1 MIKSQKNNDSVMQI
15 AVSCIL
21 FLATLNIFN
30 KMAYLI
36 FAAFLVLLLFK
47 NFNTEINYMA
57 ILLIVFSLALILFS
71 DISGILKNGI
81 FTAIRNLIYPLIY
94 IIGYNIYS
102 KEDSDNKFQN
112 IMIFV
117 GLGSFLHYI
126 LNMFINTE
134 AEGRNTKDIWS
145 ADVLSATGQAALCC
159 IAIGIFG
166 ALLYSKRKPIYKILA
181 IAGLISILVYN
192 LVLAG
197 RTSVALMLI
206 VLVAGFGYY
215 SVLNKTRRLKTI
227 LPICFAVFFIV
238 LAIRFN
244 WFGIGDYVFESNLF
258 ERFTEETTINSSS
271 GRTDFKLEYLKYILI
286 YPFGGGKIYNEV
298 GRYAHDLLL
307 DLYSDAGIIAAII
320 ILVILLISLKNTF
333 KVFKNKNI
341 STDMKMLVFC
351 VYIVIYI
358 QFFLEPIM
366 AGMPWLLALF
376 LFYNGMI
383 SRRLEPTEKE
393 LQT

>member
-1 MIKSQKNNDSVMQI
+1 
-15 AVSCIL
+15 
-21 FLATLNIFN
+21 
-30 KMAYLI
+30 
-36 FAAFLVLLLFK
+36 
-47 NFNTEINYMA
+47 
-57 ILLIVFSLALILFS
+57 
-71 DISGILKNGI
+71 
-81 FTAIRNLIYPLIY
+81 
-94 IIGYNIYS
+94 
-102 KEDSDNKFQN
+102 
-112 IMIFV
+112 
-117 GLGSFLHYI
+117 
-126 LNMFINTE
+126 
-134 AEGRNTKDIWS
+134 
-145 ADVLSATGQAALCC
+145 
-159 IAIGIFG
+159 
-166 ALLYSKRKPIYKILA
+166 
-181 IAGLISILVYN
+181 
-192 LVLAG
+192 
-197 RTSVALMLI
+197 MLI

-227 LPICFAVFFIV
+227 LPICFAAFFIV

-244 WFGIGDYVFESNLF
+244 WFGIGDYVFDSNLF

>member
-1 MIKSQKNNDSVMQI
+1 MIKSQKNNDLPMQI
-15 AVSCIL
+15 AVSCLL

-30 KMAYLI
+30 KMVYMI
-36 FAAFLVLLLFK
+36 FTAFLVLLFFK
-47 NFNTEINYMA
+47 KGNTVFNMTA
-57 ILLIVFSLALILFS
+57 ILLILFSFALILFS
-71 DISGILKNGI
+71 DGSGIIKNGI
-81 FTAIRNLIYPLIY
+81 FAAIRNFMYPLTY
-94 IIGYNIYS
+94 IIGYNICS
-102 KEDSDNKFQN
+102 KEDSENKFQN

-117 GLGSFLHYI
+117 GLGSFFHYI

-145 ADVLSATGQAALCC
+145 ANVVSATCQAALCC

-166 ALLYSKRKPIYKILA
+166 AVLYSKRKPIYKILA

-227 LPICFAVFFIV
+227 LPICFVAFFIV

>member
-1 MIKSQKNNDSVMQI
+1 MIKSQKNNDLPMQI
-15 AVSCIL
+15 AVSSLL

-30 KMAYLI
+30 KMVYMI
-36 FAAFLVLLLFK
+36 FVAFLVLLFFK
-47 NFNTEINYMA
+47 KVDTELNITA
-57 ILLIVFSLALILFS
+57 ILLILFSFALILFS
-71 DISGILKNGI
+71 DGSGIIKNGI
-81 FTAIRNLIYPLIY
+81 FAAIRNFMYPLSY
-94 IIGYNIYS
+94 IIGYNICS
-102 KEDSDNKFQN
+102 KEDSENKFQN
-112 IMIFV
+112 IMIFM

-145 ADVLSATGQAALCC
+145 ANIVSATCQAALCC
-159 IAIGIFG
+159 IAIAVFG
-166 ALLYSKRKPIYKILA
+166 AVLYSKRKPVYKILA

-197 RTSVALMLI
+197 RTSVALMII

-215 SVLNKTRRLKTI
+215 SVLNKTQRLKTV
-227 LPICFAVFFIV
+227 LPICFVALFFA
-238 LAIRFN
+238 LAIHFN
-244 WFGIGDYVFESNLF
+244 WFGLGDYVFESNLF

-351 VYIVIYI
+351 IYIVIYI

>member
-1 MIKSQKNNDSVMQI
+1 MIKSQKNNDLPMQI
-15 AVSCIL
+15 AVSCLL
-21 FLATLNIFN
+21 FLATLNIYN
-30 KMAYLI
+30 KMVYMI
-36 FAAFLVLLLFK
+36 FAAFLVLLTFK
-47 NFNTEINYMA
+47 KVDTEIDPKA
-57 ILLIVFSLALILFS
+57 IILILFSFTLILFS
-71 DISGILKNGI
+71 DGSGIFKNGI
-81 FTAIRNLIYPLIY
+81 FAAIRNFMYPLTY
-94 IIGYNIYS
+94 IIGYNICS
-102 KEDSDNKFQN
+102 KEDSENKFQN

-117 GLGSFLHYI
+117 GLGSFFHYV

-145 ADVLSATGQAALCC
+145 ANVVSATCQAALCC

-166 ALLYSKRKPIYKILA
+166 AVLYSKRKPIYKILA

-227 LPICFAVFFIV
+227 LPICFAVFFIM

-320 ILVILLISLKNTF
+320 ILVILIISLKNTF

-393 LQT
+393 LQI

>member
-1 MIKSQKNNDSVMQI
+1 MIKSQKNNDLPMQI
-15 AVSCIL
+15 AVSCLL

-30 KMAYLI
+30 KMVYMI
-36 FAAFLVLLLFK
+36 FAAFLVLLFFK
-47 NFNTEINYMA
+47 KGNTVFNMTA
-57 ILLIVFSLALILFS
+57 ILLILFSFALILFS
-71 DISGILKNGI
+71 DGSGIFKNGI
-81 FTAIRNLIYPLIY
+81 FAAIRNFMYPLTY
-94 IIGYNIYS
+94 IIGYNICS
-102 KEDSDNKFQN
+102 KEASENKFQN

-134 AEGRNTKDIWS
+134 AVGRNTNDIWS
-145 ADVLSATGQAALCC
+145 ADIVSATCQAALCC

-166 ALLYSKRKPIYKILA
+166 AVLYSKRKPIYKILA

-227 LPICFAVFFIV
+227 LPICFVAFFIV

-244 WFGIGDYVFESNLF
+244 WFGIGDYVFDSNLF

>member
-1 MIKSQKNNDSVMQI
+1 MIKSQKNNDLPMQI
-15 AVSCIL
+15 AVSCLL

-30 KMAYLI
+30 KMVYMI
-36 FAAFLVLLLFK
+36 FAAFLVLLFFK
-47 NFNTEINYMA
+47 KGNTVFNMTA
-57 ILLIVFSLALILFS
+57 ILLILFSFALILFS
-71 DISGILKNGI
+71 DGSGIFKNGI
-81 FTAIRNLIYPLIY
+81 FAAIRNFMYPLTY
-94 IIGYNIYS
+94 IIGYNICS
-102 KEDSDNKFQN
+102 KEDSENKFQN

-181 IAGLISILVYN
+181 IAGLVSVLVYN

-197 RTSVALMLI
+197 RTLIVLMLI
-206 VLVAGFGYY
+206 VLITGFLYY
-215 SVLNKTRRLKTI
+215 SILYKTKRFKTI
-227 LPICFAVFFIV
+227 LPICFVALFFV

-244 WFGIGDYVFESNLF
+244 WLGLGDLVFESNLF
-258 ERFTEETTINSSS
+258 RRFTEEETVASSS
-271 GRTDFKLEYLKYILI
+271 GRTDFKLDYLKYLLI
-286 YPFGGGKIYNEV
+286 YPLGGGKIYHEV

-351 VYIVIYI
+351 IYIVIYI

-383 SRRLEPTEKE
+383 SCRLEHTEE
-393 LQT
+393 EIQT

>member
-1 MIKSQKNNDSVMQI
+1 MIKSQKNNDLPMQI
-15 AVSCIL
+15 AVSCLL

-30 KMAYLI
+30 KMVYMI
-36 FAAFLVLLLFK
+36 FAAFLVLLFFK
-47 NFNTEINYMA
+47 KGNTVFNMTA
-57 ILLIVFSLALILFS
+57 ILLILFSFALILFS
-71 DISGILKNGI
+71 DGSGIIKNGI
-81 FTAIRNLIYPLIY
+81 FAAIRNFMYPLTY
-94 IIGYNIYS
+94 IIGYNICS
-102 KEDSDNKFQN
+102 KEDSENKFQN

-145 ADVLSATGQAALCC
+145 ADIVSATCQAALCC

-166 ALLYSKRKPIYKILA
+166 AVLYSKRKPIYKILA

-227 LPICFAVFFIV
+227 LPICFVAFFIV

>member
-1 MIKSQKNNDSVMQI
+1 MIKSQKNNDLPMQI
-15 AVSCIL
+15 AVSCLL
-21 FLATLNIFN
+21 FLATLNIYN
-30 KMAYLI
+30 KMVYMI
-36 FAAFLVLLLFK
+36 FAAFLVLLTFK
-47 NFNTEINYMA
+47 KVDTEIDLTA
-57 ILLIVFSLALILFS
+57 IILILFSFTLILFS
-71 DISGILKNGI
+71 DGSGIFKNGI
-81 FTAIRNLIYPLIY
+81 FAAIRNFMYPLTY
-94 IIGYNIYS
+94 IIGYNICS
-102 KEDSDNKFQN
+102 KEDSENKFQN

-117 GLGSFLHYI
+117 GLGSFFHYV

-145 ADVLSATGQAALCC
+145 ANVVSATCQAALCC

-166 ALLYSKRKPIYKILA
+166 AVLYSKRKPIYKILA

-215 SVLNKTRRLKTI
+215 SVLNKIRRLKTI
-227 LPICFAVFFIV
+227 LPIFFAAFFIV

-258 ERFTEETTINSSS
+258 ERFTEETINSSS

-307 DLYSDAGIIAAII
+307 DLYSDAGTIAAII

-383 SRRLEPTEKE
+383 SRRLDPTEKE

>member
-1 MIKSQKNNDSVMQI
+1 MIKSQKNNDLPMQI
-15 AVSCIL
+15 AVSCLL

-30 KMAYLI
+30 KMVYMI
-36 FAAFLVLLLFK
+36 FTAFLVLLFFK
-47 NFNTEINYMA
+47 KGNTVFNMTA
-57 ILLIVFSLALILFS
+57 ILLILFSFALILFS
-71 DISGILKNGI
+71 DGSGIIKNGI
-81 FTAIRNLIYPLIY
+81 FAAIRNFMYPLTY
-94 IIGYNIYS
+94 IIGYNICS
-102 KEDSDNKFQN
+102 KEDSENKFQN

-134 AEGRNTKDIWS
+134 AEGRNTNDIWS
-145 ADVLSATGQAALCC
+145 ADIVSATCQAALCC

-166 ALLYSKRKPIYKILA
+166 AVLYSKRKPIYKILA

-227 LPICFAVFFIV
+227 LPICFVAFFIV

-244 WFGIGDYVFESNLF
+244 WFGIGDYVFDSNLF

>member
-1 MIKSQKNNDSVMQI
+1 MIKYQKNNDLTMQI

-71 DISGILKNGI
+71 DGSGIFKNGI
-81 FTAIRNLIYPLIY
+81 FAAIRNFMYPLTY
-94 IIGYNIYS
+94 IIGYNICS
-102 KEDSDNKFQN
+102 KEDSENKFQN

-145 ADVLSATGQAALCC
+145 ADVLSATCQAALCC

-227 LPICFAVFFIV
+227 LPICF
-238 LAIRFN
+238 
-244 WFGIGDYVFESNLF
+244 
-258 ERFTEETTINSSS
+258 
-271 GRTDFKLEYLKYILI
+271 
-286 YPFGGGKIYNEV
+286 
-298 GRYAHDLLL
+298 
-307 DLYSDAGIIAAII
+307 
-320 ILVILLISLKNTF
+320 
-333 KVFKNKNI
+333 
-341 STDMKMLVFC
+341 C
-351 VYIVIYI
+351 
-358 QFFLEPIM
+358 
-366 AGMPWLLALF
+366 
-376 LFYNGMI
+376 
-383 SRRLEPTEKE
+383 
-393 LQT
+393 

>member
-1 MIKSQKNNDSVMQI
+1 MIKYQKNNDLTMQI

-36 FAAFLVLLLFK
+36 FAAFLVLLFFK
-47 NFNTEINYMA
+47 KGNTVFNMTA
-57 ILLIVFSLALILFS
+57 ILLILFSFALILFS
-71 DISGILKNGI
+71 DGSGIFKNGI
-81 FTAIRNLIYPLIY
+81 FAAIRNFMYPLTY
-94 IIGYNIYS
+94 IIGYNICS
-102 KEDSDNKFQN
+102 KEDSENKFQN

-181 IAGLISILVYN
+181 IAGLVSVLVYN

-197 RTSVALMLI
+197 RTLIALMLI
-206 VLVAGFGYY
+206 VLITGFLYY
-215 SVLNKTRRLKTI
+215 SILYKTKRFKTI
-227 LPICFAVFFIV
+227 LPICFVALFFV

-244 WFGIGDYVFESNLF
+244 WLGLGDLVFESNLF
-258 ERFTEETTINSSS
+258 RRFTEEETVASSS
-271 GRTDFKLEYLKYILI
+271 GRTDFKLDYLKYLLI
-286 YPFGGGKIYNEV
+286 YPLGGGKIYHEV

-307 DLYSDAGIIAAII
+307 DLYIDAGIIAAII

-351 VYIVIYI
+351 IYIVIYI

-383 SRRLEPTEKE
+383 SCRLEHTEE
-393 LQT
+393 EIQT

>member
-1 MIKSQKNNDSVMQI
+1 MIKSQKNNDLPMQI
-15 AVSCIL
+15 AVSCLL

-30 KMAYLI
+30 KMVYMI
-36 FAAFLVLLLFK
+36 FAAFLVLLFFK
-47 NFNTEINYMA
+47 KGNTVFNMTA
-57 ILLIVFSLALILFS
+57 ILLILFSFALILFS
-71 DISGILKNGI
+71 DGSGIFKNGI
-81 FTAIRNLIYPLIY
+81 FAAIRNFMYPLTY
-94 IIGYNIYS
+94 IIGYNICS
-102 KEDSDNKFQN
+102 KEDSENKFQN

-134 AEGRNTKDIWS
+134 AVGRNTNDIWS
-145 ADVLSATGQAALCC
+145 ADIVSATCQAALCC

-166 ALLYSKRKPIYKILA
+166 AVLYSKRKPIYKILA

-227 LPICFAVFFIV
+227 LPICFVAFFIV

-244 WFGIGDYVFESNLF
+244 WFGIGDYVFDSNLF

>member
-1 MIKSQKNNDSVMQI
+1 MIKSQKNNDLPMQI
-15 AVSCIL
+15 AVSCLL

-30 KMAYLI
+30 KMVYMI
-36 FAAFLVLLLFK
+36 FAAFLVLLFFK
-47 NFNTEINYMA
+47 KGNTVFNMTA
-57 ILLIVFSLALILFS
+57 ILLILFSFALILFS
-71 DISGILKNGI
+71 DGSGIFKNGI
-81 FTAIRNLIYPLIY
+81 FAAIRNFMYPLTY
-94 IIGYNIYS
+94 IIGYNICS
-102 KEDSDNKFQN
+102 KEDSENKFQN

-134 AEGRNTKDIWS
+134 VEGRNTKDIWS
-145 ADVLSATGQAALCC
+145 ADIVSATCQAALCC

-166 ALLYSKRKPIYKILA
+166 AVLYSKRKPIYKILA
-181 IAGLISILVYN
+181 IAGLVSVLVYN

-197 RTSVALMLI
+197 RTLIALMLI

-227 LPICFAVFFIV
+227 LPICFVAFFIV

-244 WFGIGDYVFESNLF
+244 WFGIGDYVFDSNLF

-383 SRRLEPTEKE
+383 SRRLEPTKKE

>member
-1 MIKSQKNNDSVMQI
+1 MIKYQKHNDLTMQI

-71 DISGILKNGI
+71 NISGILKNGI

-145 ADVLSATGQAALCC
+145 ADVLSATCQAALCC

-181 IAGLISILVYN
+181 IAGLVSVLVYN

-197 RTSVALMLI
+197 RTLIALMLI
-206 VLVAGFGYY
+206 VLITGFLYY
-215 SVLNKTRRLKTI
+215 SILYKTERLKTI
-227 LPICFAVFFIV
+227 LPICFVALFFV

-244 WFGIGDYVFESNLF
+244 WLGLGDLVFESNLF
-258 ERFTEETTINSSS
+258 RRFTEEETVASSS
-271 GRTDFKLEYLKYILI
+271 GRTDFKLDYLKYLLI
-286 YPFGGGKIYNEV
+286 YPLGGGKIYHEV

-307 DLYSDAGIIAAII
+307 DLYSDAGIITALIMVAV
-320 ILVILLISLKNTF
+320 LVISLKN
-333 KVFKNKNI
+333 VIILLKNQDI
-341 STDMKMLVFC
+341 SNDMKMLIFC
-351 VYIVIYI
+351 VYLVIYI

-376 LFYNGMI
+376 LFFNGMV
-383 SRRLEPTEKE
+383 SRRLEPTKE
-393 LQT
+393 ELKT

>member
-1 MIKSQKNNDSVMQI
+1 MIKYQKNNDLTMQI

-47 NFNTEINYMA
+47 NFNTEIDYMA

-71 DISGILKNGI
+71 DGSGIFKNGI
-81 FTAIRNLIYPLIY
+81 FAAIRNFMYPLTY
-94 IIGYNIYS
+94 IIGYNICS
-102 KEDSDNKFQN
+102 KEDSENKFQN

-145 ADVLSATGQAALCC
+145 ADVLSATCQAALCC

-181 IAGLISILVYN
+181 IAGLVSVLVYN

-197 RTSVALMLI
+197 RTLIALMLI

-227 LPICFAVFFIV
+227 LPICFAAFFIV

-351 VYIVIYI
+351 IYIVIYI

-383 SRRLEPTEKE
+383 SCRLEHTEE
-393 LQT
+393 EIQT

>member
-1 MIKSQKNNDSVMQI
+1 MIKSQKNNDLPMQI
-15 AVSCIL
+15 AVSCLL

-30 KMAYLI
+30 KMVYMI
-36 FAAFLVLLLFK
+36 FAAFLVLLTFK
-47 NFNTEINYMA
+47 KLDTEINLTA
-57 ILLIVFSLALILFS
+57 IFLILFSFALILFS
-71 DISGILKNGI
+71 YGSGIFKNGI
-81 FTAIRNLIYPLIY
+81 FASIRNFMYPLTY
-94 IIGYNIYS
+94 IIGYNICS
-102 KEDSDNKFQN
+102 KEDSENKFQN

-117 GLGSFLHYI
+117 GLGSFFHYV

-134 AEGRNTKDIWS
+134 AEGRNTKDFWS
-145 ADVLSATGQAALCC
+145 ANVVSATCQAALCC

-166 ALLYSKRKPIYKILA
+166 AVLYSKRKAGYKILA

-215 SVLNKTRRLKTI
+215 SVINKTQRLKTV
-227 LPICFAVFFIV
+227 LPICFVALFFA
-238 LAIRFN
+238 LAIHFN
-244 WFGIGDYVFESNLF
+244 WFKFGDYVFDSNLF
-258 ERFTEETTINSSS
+258 ERFTEETTISSSS

-307 DLYSDAGIIAAII
+307 DLYSDAGTIAAII

>member
-1 MIKSQKNNDSVMQI
+1 MIKSQKNNDLPMQI
-15 AVSCIL
+15 AVSCLL

-30 KMAYLI
+30 KMVYMI
-36 FAAFLVLLLFK
+36 FAAFLVLLFFK
-47 NFNTEINYMA
+47 KGNTVFNMTA
-57 ILLIVFSLALILFS
+57 ILLILFSFALILFS
-71 DISGILKNGI
+71 DGRGILKNGI
-81 FTAIRNLIYPLIY
+81 FAAIRNFMYPLTY
-94 IIGYNIYS
+94 IIGYNICS
-102 KEDSDNKFQN
+102 KEDSENKFQN

-134 AEGRNTKDIWS
+134 AVGRNTNDIWS
-145 ADVLSATGQAALCC
+145 ADIVSATCQAALCC

-166 ALLYSKRKPIYKILA
+166 AVLYSKRKPIYKILA

-227 LPICFAVFFIV
+227 LPICFVAFFIV

-244 WFGIGDYVFESNLF
+244 WFGIGDYVFDSNLF

>member
-1 MIKSQKNNDSVMQI
+1 MIKSQKNNDLPMQI
-15 AVSCIL
+15 AVSCLL
-21 FLATLNIFN
+21 FLATLNIYN
-30 KMAYLI
+30 KMVYMI
-36 FAAFLVLLLFK
+36 FAAFLVLLTFK
-47 NFNTEINYMA
+47 KVDTEIDLTA
-57 ILLIVFSLALILFS
+57 IILILFSFTLILFS
-71 DISGILKNGI
+71 DGSGIFKNGI
-81 FTAIRNLIYPLIY
+81 FAAIRNFMYPLTY
-94 IIGYNIYS
+94 IIGYNICS
-102 KEDSDNKFQN
+102 KEDSENKFQN

-117 GLGSFLHYI
+117 GLGSFFHYV

-145 ADVLSATGQAALCC
+145 ANVVSATCQAALCC

-166 ALLYSKRKPIYKILA
+166 AVLYSKRKPIYKILA

-215 SVLNKTRRLKTI
+215 SVLNKIRRLKTI
-227 LPICFAVFFIV
+227 LPIFFAAFFIV

-271 GRTDFKLEYLKYILI
+271 GRTDFKFEYLKYILI

-320 ILVILLISLKNTF
+320 ILVILIISLKNIF

-393 LQT
+393 LQI

>member
-1 MIKSQKNNDSVMQI
+1 MIKYQKNNDLTMQI

-181 IAGLISILVYN
+181 IAGLVSVLVYN

-197 RTSVALMLI
+197 RTLIVLMLI
-206 VLVAGFGYY
+206 VLIAGFLYY
-215 SVLNKTRRLKTI
+215 SILYKTKRFKTI
-227 LPICFAVFFIV
+227 LPICFVALFFV
-238 LAIRFN
+238 WAIRFN
-244 WFGIGDYVFESNLF
+244 WFGIGDYVFDSNLF

-307 DLYSDAGIIAAII
+307 DLYSDAGIIAAFI

-341 STDMKMLVFC
+341 STDLKMLVFC

>member
-1 MIKSQKNNDSVMQI
+1 MIKYQKNNDLTMQI

-181 IAGLISILVYN
+181 IAGLVSVLVYN

-227 LPICFAVFFIV
+227 FPICLVAFFIV

-244 WFGIGDYVFESNLF
+244 WFGIGDYVFDSNLF

>member
-1 MIKSQKNNDSVMQI
+1 MIKSQKNNDLPMQI
-15 AVSCIL
+15 AVSCLL

-30 KMAYLI
+30 KMVYMI
-36 FAAFLVLLLFK
+36 FAAFLVLLFFK
-47 NFNTEINYMA
+47 KGNTVFNMTA
-57 ILLIVFSLALILFS
+57 ILLILFSFALILFS
-71 DISGILKNGI
+71 DGSGIFKNGI
-81 FTAIRNLIYPLIY
+81 FAAIRNFMYPLTY
-94 IIGYNIYS
+94 IIGYNICS
-102 KEDSDNKFQN
+102 KEDNENKFQN

-134 AEGRNTKDIWS
+134 AEGRNTNDIWS
-145 ADVLSATGQAALCC
+145 ADIVSATCQAALCC

-166 ALLYSKRKPIYKILA
+166 AVLYSKRKPIYKILA

-227 LPICFAVFFIV
+227 LPICFVAFFIV

-244 WFGIGDYVFESNLF
+244 WFGIGDYVFDSNLF

-271 GRTDFKLEYLKYILI
+271 GRTDFKLEYLNYILI

-351 VYIVIYI
+351 IYIVIYI

>member
-1 MIKSQKNNDSVMQI
+1 MIKSQKNNDLPMQI
-15 AVSCIL
+15 AVSCLL

-30 KMAYLI
+30 KMVYMI
-36 FAAFLVLLLFK
+36 FAAFLVLLFFK
-47 NFNTEINYMA
+47 KGNTVFNMTA
-57 ILLIVFSLALILFS
+57 ILLILFSFALILFS
-71 DISGILKNGI
+71 DGSGIFKNGI
-81 FTAIRNLIYPLIY
+81 FAAIRNFMYPLTY
-94 IIGYNIYS
+94 IIGYNICS
-102 KEDSDNKFQN
+102 KEDSENKFQN
-112 IMIFV
+112 IIIFV

-134 AEGRNTKDIWS
+134 AVGRNTNDIWS
-145 ADVLSATGQAALCC
+145 ADIVSATCQAALCC

-166 ALLYSKRKPIYKILA
+166 AVLYSKRKPIYKILA

-227 LPICFAVFFIV
+227 LPICFVAFFIV

-244 WFGIGDYVFESNLF
+244 WFGIGDYVFDSNLF

>member
-1 MIKSQKNNDSVMQI
+1 MIKYQKNNDLTMQI

-166 ALLYSKRKPIYKILA
+166 AVLYSKRKPIYKILA
-181 IAGLISILVYN
+181 IAGLVSVLVYN

-227 LPICFAVFFIV
+227 LPICFVAFFIV

-244 WFGIGDYVFESNLF
+244 WCGIGDYVFDSNLF